1 MRKKLLVVDDDPL
14 FIDFVKEILA
24 VEEIDVI
31 SAPNGRVALSLI
43 KAAQPAF
50 IVSDLDMPEMNGMEL
65 HAHLAKDQETK
76 RIPFFFMTGSSDQSL
91 IQYAKDHG
99 VSLFYKSNL
108 VSEWIKLLERLKQ
121 PPSPH

>member
-14 FIDFVKEILA
+14 FIDFVREILGA
-24 VEEIDVI
+24 EEIDVI

-43 KAAQPAF
+43 KATQPAF
-50 IVSDLDMPEMNGMEL
+50 IVSDLEMPEMNGMEL
-65 HAHLAKDQETK
+65 HSLLAEDQETK
-76 RIPFFFMTGSSDQSL
+76 NIPFFFMTGSSDQDL

-108 VSEWIKLLERLKQ
+108 VSELIKLLERLKQ
-121 PPSPH
+121 SPSSD